1 MRYTHV
7 VTRRPADSADPS
19 HYRHFVATLLEQ
31 GLFVAALP
39 AQAGPF
45 AAPAD
50 GAVVLPELAILTPST
65 PAARSGEDGIA
76 PLLARFRPTL
86 QLPAGT
92 RLDGGDVLA
101 AGKTFLV
108 GLSEH
113 TNEAGIRELARQVE
127 GYGYR
132 VRAVDTG
139 GRRLRHTVSYL
150 GRNRLMLAEH
160 DAGQP
165 AFRDFGQLVVDEAD
179 AGGTLWLNETLLA
192 PAVSPGTLARLQE
205 EGLPVVT
212 VDTRAGSANLGP
224 ASLAL
229 CF

>member
-7 VTRRPADSADPS
+7 VTRQPIDPADHAR
-19 HYRHFVATLLEQ
+19 YRHFVATLLGQ

-39 AQAGPF
+39 AQPGPF
-45 AAPAD
+45 SALAD
-50 GAVVLPELAILTPST
+50 YAVVLPELAILTPAT
-65 PAARSGEDGIA
+65 GGEGDIA

-108 GLSEH
+108 GASEH
-113 TNEAGIRELARQVE
+113 TDEVGIREFARLVE

-132 VRAVDTG
+132 VRAIDTG
-139 GRRLRHTVSYL
+139 GRRLRHAVSYL
-150 GRNRLMLAEH
+150 GRNRLMVAER

-165 AFRDFGQLVVDEAD
+165 ALRDFGQLVVDETD
-179 AGGTLWLNETLLA
+179 AGGTLWLNDTLLA
-192 PAVSPGTLARLQE
+192 PTVSPGTLVQLQE
-205 EGLPVVT
+205 EGLPIVT
-212 VDTRAGSANLGP
+212 VDTRTGSANLGP